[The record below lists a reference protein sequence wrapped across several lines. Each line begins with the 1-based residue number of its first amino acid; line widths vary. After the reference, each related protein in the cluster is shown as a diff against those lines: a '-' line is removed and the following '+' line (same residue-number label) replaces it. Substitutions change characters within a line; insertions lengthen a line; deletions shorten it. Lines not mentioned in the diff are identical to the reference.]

1 MSNKVI
7 KLKGYESR
15 SVETKFEIRAG
26 GDGEPTQL
34 IGLAA
39 VFDQLSENL
48 GGFREIIKPGAFD
61 EADMSDVRAL
71 FNHDPS
77 FIMGRTV
84 AKTLALQIVEEGL
97 KFTADLPD
105 TQLIRDLV
113 VAPIE
118 RGDVTQSSFGF
129 FVAVGGSTFDEDD
142 DGRLIRTITAFSRI
156 FDVSPVTFPAFP
168 DTKVATRFLQQYEDT
183 RGELKTS
190 AQIRQENFDR
200 RHKLNTLGID

>member
-1 MSNKVI
+1 MSSKVVNI
-7 KLKGYESR
+7 KGYESR

-26 GDGEPTQL
+26 SDDEPTQL
-34 IGLAA
+34 VGLAA
-39 VFDQLSENL
+39 VFDVLSENL

-61 EADMSDVRAL
+61 KADMSDVRAL

-129 FVAVGGSTFDEDD
+129 FVAPGGSVWDEDD
-142 DGRLIRTITAFSRI
+142 EGRLIRTITEFSRI

-168 DTKVATRFLQQYEDT
+168 DTKVATRFLKEYEET
-183 RGELKTS
+183 VGEVKT
-190 AQIRQENFDR
+190 ATQTQQENFDR

>member
-1 MSNKVI
+1 MSSKVVNI
-7 KLKGYESR
+7 KGYESR

-26 GDGEPTQL
+26 SDDEPTQL

-39 VFDQLSENL
+39 VFDVLSENL

-61 EADMSDVRAL
+61 EADMTDVRAL

-118 RGDVTQSSFGF
+118 RGDITQSSFGF
-129 FVAVGGSTFDEDD
+129 FVAVGGSSFDEDD
-142 DGRLIRTITAFSRI
+142 DGRLIRTITKFSRI

-168 DTKVATRFLQQYEDT
+168 DTKVATRFLKEYEET
-183 RGELKTS
+183 VSKEKTS
-190 AQIRQENFDR
+190 TQIQQENFDR
-200 RHKLNTLGID
+200 RHKLNTLNID